1 MSPPGNASDAV
12 AYESMHVQPL
22 TEIEIT
28 IMSDHNTPSPSTPS
42 ADLSPEDRAARM
54 IALIEELESLIPG
67 FRPHDAAEVRRVAT
81 AARFGRELIPA
92 MISAVTS
99 FAPFAE
105 RGVFDAERAKGMLH
119 SDSALRPVAHRLAAL
134 LEGFE
139 FTLESNVADTSTE
152 ALQGYAYAKHFARSP
167 AGAGLR
173 PYMAIMQR
181 AVRKSINLRKDPVLK
196 PAPPTTPPSAQGFLA
211 PNLANRNTAPAT
223 PDEDDLP
230 EDFRKAL
237 DAASDDE
244 EE

>member
-1 MSPPGNASDAV
+1 
-12 AYESMHVQPL
+12 
-22 TEIEIT
+22 
-28 IMSDHNTPSPSTPS
+28 MSDHNTASPSTPS

-54 IALIEELESLIPG
+54 TALIEELESLIPG
-67 FRPHDAAEVRRVAT
+67 FRPHDAAEIRRVAT

-105 RGVFDAERAKGMLH
+105 RGVFDAERAKSMLQ

-152 ALQGYAYAKHFARSP
+152 ALQGYAFAKHFARSP

-173 PYMAIMQR
+173 PYLAIMKS
-181 AVRKSINLRKDPVLK
+181 AVRKSINLRKDATPKPV
-196 PAPPTTPPSAQGFLA
+196 PPTAPPGAQGFLA
-211 PNLANRNTAPAT
+211 PNLANRTTAPAT
-223 PDEDDLP
+223 PDDDHP

-237 DAASDDE
+237 NAASDDE

>member
-1 MSPPGNASDAV
+1 MSPPGSVSDAV

-67 FRPHDAAEVRRVAT
+67 FRPHDAAEIRRVAT

-99 FAPFAE
+99 FPPFAE
-105 RGVFDAERAKGMLH
+105 RGVFDAERAKCMLQ

-173 PYMAIMQR
+173 PYLAIMR
-181 AVRKSINLRKDPVLK
+181 SAVRKSINLRKDATPK
-196 PAPPTTPPSAQGFLA
+196 PAPPTTPPGDQGFMA
-211 PNLANRNTAPAT
+211 PNLASRSTAPAT
-223 PDEDDLP
+223 PDDDLP

-237 DAASDDE
+237 DSVSDDE